1 MVYVYFFLYII
12 QIELYSTL
20 LCIASFTQY
29 YVCKIYLCVARSCS
43 FKECRVMRHLPKRGV
58 SHKLFEV
65 VLHGRFICSL
75 PFIYLIISLYQHGLV
90 DLSFIMWFIIS
101 YYSLFCSHYS
111 SFGHWKLF
119 QLAPVSLW
127 YMPITVFLVLC
138 FRQIPSM
145 RLARWKI
152 HFQGSEYV
160 LQNAKLFSGILSWS
174 TLPPAMWETP
184 LSPTL
189 IRIE

>member
-1 MVYVYFFLYII
+1 MNSSTVVYVYFFLYII

-29 YVCKIYLCVARSCS
+29 YVCKIYLCFAHSCS
-43 FKECRVMRHLPKRGV
+43 FKGCRVMLHLPKRGV
-58 SHKLFEV
+58 SNKLFEV
-65 VLHGRFICSL
+65 VLHGRFIFSL

-119 QLAPVSLW
+119 QLACLPLI
-127 YMPITVFLVLC
+127 YAHHCVFGIVL
-138 FRQIPSM
+138 
-145 RLARWKI
+145 
-152 HFQGSEYV
+152 
-160 LQNAKLFSGILSWS
+160 
-174 TLPPAMWETP
+174 
-184 LSPTL
+184 
-189 IRIE
+189 